1 MNLDFC
7 YLTVFENFAHY
18 PASFSIHFGISS
30 HCLCKYWTTFLKY
43 WSKSSKAS
51 LNSPCLTFW
60 VFKLRVDLDKLAPF
74 PLLSWGL
81 SVSPVKTRIL
91 QNHLLLLEIPADGDR
106 SENEILLEF
115 CHNYKL
121 HERAQTQRHK
131 TFEFSC
137 TFQNAW
143 LLFLSWTSSICK
155 LKYSNINAICKNLNG
170 SLWKVAPLTWWVSN
184 YSKM

>member
-30 HCLCKYWTTFLKY
+30 HCLCKYWKTFLKY
-43 WSKSSKAS
+43 WSKSSIAS
-51 LNSPCLTFW
+51 FNSLCLRFW

-81 SVSPVKTRIL
+81 SVSPVKTRIP

-121 HERAQTQRHK
+121 HERAQTQRHRH
-131 TFEFSC
+131 
-137 TFQNAW
+137 
-143 LLFLSWTSSICK
+143 
-155 LKYSNINAICKNLNG
+155 LNFH
-170 SLWKVAPLTWWVSN
+170 VH
-184 YSKM
+184 SKMPDCYFCPGQVLFANWNTAISMPYAKT